1 MQCFYEQEAVSVMMF
16 SYLTLSSPLLSSSEV
31 EKVIKVDVKL
41 IVSAPALMPGW
52 AQVVSALGTVM
63 ENNVCV
69 CVCIY
74 V

>member
-1 MQCFYEQEAVSVMMF
+1 MVVVP
-16 SYLTLSSPLLSSSEV
+16 LPLLSSPLLSSSLPSSSEV

-63 ENNVCV
+63 ENKVCV
-69 CVCIY
+69 CVC